1 MARQIERR
9 RGGHPVL
16 RKATASLIVVAAAVL
31 VFHAIAGLV
40 VAVFWVV
47 AVIAV
52 IVAVVWA
59 AKELL

>member
-1 MARQIERR
+1 M
-9 RGGHPVL
+9 L
-16 RKATASLIVVAAAVL
+16 RKATASLIVVTAAVL